1 MALCRSGHQA
11 LAAAVA
17 ARRLDQGPRLRVHA
31 ARGLRIRDVPGM
43 GLLGLDYLAV
53 FKVAEI
59 MGIIVDED
67 MMAKIQMLE
76 YQVLKEQSDKFD
88 EEQALTKA
96 KSVVKNGT

>member
-1 MALCRSGHQA
+1 
-11 LAAAVA
+11 
-17 ARRLDQGPRLRVHA
+17 
-31 ARGLRIRDVPGM
+31 M